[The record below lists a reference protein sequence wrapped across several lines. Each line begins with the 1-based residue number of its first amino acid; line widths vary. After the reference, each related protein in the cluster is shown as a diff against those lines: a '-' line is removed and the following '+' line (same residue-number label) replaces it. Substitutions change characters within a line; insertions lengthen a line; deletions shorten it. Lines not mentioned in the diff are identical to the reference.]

1 MKTRIEGY
9 LMFFKMEI
17 STLPS
22 ASNDAHNILN
32 YEVSN
37 KSAYNSGSQRTDT

>member
-9 LMFFKMEI
+9 LMFFKIEI

-32 YEVSN
+32 YKVPI
-37 KSAYNSGSQRTDT
+37 KCAYNSGSQRTDT